1 MVHVPYFHCP
11 TSEFPF
17 FSIYSYNF
25 RPKINENTNSNNSIK
40 HKQLNEGNYARKVV
54 HPENSPEICTPRKQN
69 HSSFLQ
75 TLSQVKSLWKC
86 ERELKQ

>member
-25 RPKINENTNSNNSIK
+25 RPKINENTNSNNSSK
-40 HKQLNEGNYARKVV
+40 HKQLNEGNYAR
-54 HPENSPEICTPRKQN
+54 SCTPRKFTGNMYTQKTEPLVFSTN
-69 HSSFLQ
+69 PVS
-75 TLSQVKSLWKC
+75 SQVVMKM
-86 ERELKQ
+86 